1 MKSYIFKVVLE
12 QDKWPD
18 EPDSE
23 AVWRAY
29 VPGLEARGFATWGS
43 TKVEAM
49 KNIQEVASLVIEDMI
64 ECGEPISL
72 DVADNVKESLEP
84 LVSVTIP

>member
-1 MKSYIFKVVLE
+1 MKSYVFKIVLE

-29 VPGLEARGFATWGS
+29 VPGLESKGFATWGE
-43 TKVEAM
+43 TKAEAI
-49 KNIQEVASLVIEDMI
+49 KNIQEVATLIIEDMI
-64 ECGEPISL
+64 ACGEPIPL
-72 DVADNVKESLEP
+72 EARDDVQESLEP